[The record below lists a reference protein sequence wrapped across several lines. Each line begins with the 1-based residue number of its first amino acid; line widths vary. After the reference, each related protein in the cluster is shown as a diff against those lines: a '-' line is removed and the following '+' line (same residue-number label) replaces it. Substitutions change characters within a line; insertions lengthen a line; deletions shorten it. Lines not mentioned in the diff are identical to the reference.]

1 MYEIDYLRQVHIL
14 YIILLNIYIDISFM
28 CGHVVRE
35 LEWRFKT
42 IPTSDRKICT
52 FDLYFDL
59 NTIPLAN

>member
-1 MYEIDYLRQVHIL
+1 
-14 YIILLNIYIDISFM
+14 M
-28 CGHVVRE
+28 CVCGDTCFHLSRVVRE